1 MRTFKP
7 LLFTAA
13 LASALFISGC
23 EEETDPIDTLEV
35 PSTYAFTR
43 DGISTV
49 DHAGQTERLDQLA
62 IMTTLMKTG
71 NTLGNAAINGQLLKD
86 MFANTGNPYTGV
98 TFTKDLRSKCFSNDV
113 DTFEVWMDQLAAAS
127 SAQVVASNG
136 VAGVL
141 VEGNTDPTTGYLV
154 DANGVELT
162 QVIEKG
168 LMGAVFYFQA
178 MEIYLSEERMAE
190 LGNDDFVEGENYTAM
205 EHYFD
210 EAFGYFGA
218 PIDFPSATSI
228 DQARYWAKYAQA
240 RNNGLYPGISEEMA
254 TAFRTG
260 RAAIT
265 AKDYEARDEA
275 IQTIQEKWAI
285 VAAGTAVDYLTKG
298 LSTSGSA
305 VYSRH
310 HALSEAAAF
319 TLCLK
324 YHFVDGNSKY
334 PPLQSFASVQ
344 QALDLVGPSTNF
356 YTLTDADINAAIVK
370 IKEAF
375 PAGVIK

>member
-86 MFANTGNPYTGV
+86 MFANTGNPYVGL
-98 TFTKDLRSKCFSNDV
+98 TFTKDLRSKCFSADV
-113 DTFEVWMDQLAAAS
+113 AQLEAWMDEVSANSAVQQTAS
-127 SAQVVASNG
+127 EGN
-136 VAGVL
+136 AGVL
-141 VEGNTDPTTGYLV
+141 VEGNTDPTVGYLV
-154 DANGVELT
+154 NANGIQMAE
-162 QVIEKG
+162 VIEKG

-190 LGNDDFVEGENYTAM
+190 LGNDDFVDGENYTAM

-210 EAFGYFGA
+210 EAFGYLGA
-218 PIDFPSATSI
+218 PVDFPSATSI
-228 DQARYWAKYAQA
+228 DQARYWGKYTQA

-265 AKDYEARDEA
+265 SKDYEVRDEA
-275 IQTIQEKWAI
+275 IHTIQEKWAI
-285 VAAGTAVDYLTKG
+285 VAAASAVDYLTKA
-298 LSTSGSA
+298 LSTSA
-305 VYSRH
+305 QPIYKNH
-310 HALSEAAAF
+310 HVLSEAIGFCIA
-319 TLCLK
+319 LK
-324 YHFVDGNSKY
+324 YHFNGGNSKF
-334 PPLQSFASVQ
+334 PPVYDYTKIEE
-344 QALDLVGPSTNF
+344 ALDIIGTTTNL
-356 YTLTDADINAAIVK
+356 YQVNDADINAAIVK